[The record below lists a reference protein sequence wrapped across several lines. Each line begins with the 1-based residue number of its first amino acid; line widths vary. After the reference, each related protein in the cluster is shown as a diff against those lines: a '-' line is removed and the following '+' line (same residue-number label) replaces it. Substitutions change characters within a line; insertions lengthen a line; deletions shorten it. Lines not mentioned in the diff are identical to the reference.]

1 MDSATIVAR
10 VTKETMQLNLT
21 HILRSGRKVLVA
33 DTSKPAPLQYKKGC
47 NMRLMMWL
55 SAIPYREEPV
65 YDVLWQTPV
74 CAKVA
79 LEHYNRLNEEDEHE
93 LVKAVDSISFFF
105 NGRWMHANF
114 LAKFKGAKS
123 CVDLVPKY
131 FFAELKVGPD
141 GKESCVSCIK
151 MDPVGAFPAQGE
163 PARAVPLARDG
174 RAAAALP
181 LESVSGGSSATQGGQ
196 QRRCGTGSTGRRSA
210 MAVAHREGV
219 GSVRWHN
226 STFGDGLRA
235 AQRTKPS
242 SACSQSFTTS
252 CRRPASSL

>member
-1 MDSATIVAR
+1 MH
-10 VTKETMQLNLT
+10 LNLT

-33 DTSKPAPLQYKKGC
+33 DTSKPAPLQYKKGKSRRLYSAAVDFKGSVFAFSHMISKYNLSTEKSGKLLLSSEICRC

-65 YDVLWQTPV
+65 YDVSWQTPV

-93 LVKAVDSISFFF
+93 LVKAVDSVSFFF

-114 LAKFKGAKS
+114 LAKSKGAKS

-151 MDPVGAFPAQGE
+151 MDPGNPQTRPVRGCKICPSRMFHPAAGGHRGVPVLHGA
-163 PARAVPLARDG
+163 ARGDQVETQ
-174 RAAAALP
+174 AAPDLTA
-181 LESVSGGSSATQGGQ
+181 
-196 QRRCGTGSTGRRSA
+196 
-210 MAVAHREGV
+210 
-219 GSVRWHN
+219 
-226 STFGDGLRA
+226 
-235 AQRTKPS
+235 
-242 SACSQSFTTS
+242 
-252 CRRPASSL
+252 